1 MRSPLRRF
9 AKLVPAAAIVL
20 AAIVL
25 AAIAAHA
32 AELPPD
38 FRAAIEKGVAN
49 GRYQGI
55 AVALIE
61 RGDQGEWFF
70 GALAPGG
77 AAPTIDDAFEI
88 GSTTR
93 SFTGLLLA
101 RALVEGKLRLTD
113 TLGRLFAD
121 VHFADRKLAS
131 ATLLDVATHRAGLPP
146 LPSNL
151 FPRNIDNP
159 YVDYDEAALHAY
171 LAHASVVDDVG
182 KYRYSDLG
190 IALIGEAIARAY
202 AKDFRTLIAD
212 DVLAPLAM
220 KKSGFGAVPKLV
232 DGYRDGVAVD
242 HWQQQALTAAVGLRS
257 TLGDLET
264 FAIASLRPDARPLRA
279 SILLA
284 REPRAKAGGG
294 ETALGWQIVPVE
306 SDGQNWPLLWQAGL
320 GGGFASFIGL
330 RTDRQRAV
338 VLIGNAGVDL
348 SALGLTLL
356 AGRDAP
362 LAPAK
367 LRPFD
372 RAVARAYEGLY
383 RFDTGGDL
391 VVRALAD
398 GIAAQV
404 SGTLPQR
411 IDAYDDDAFAFS
423 NDAAQL
429 TFERSGEAISG
440 AILHQD
446 GIHAHAARLS
456 DGAPALKRNVA
467 PLDAKSLDAYAGD
480 YAVSPSMR
488 ARIVVAATGLRV
500 QLTATAPT
508 FVQSCAV
515 DRFCDSAGLLEIAFT
530 RDAKGKV
537 TTLEWRE
544 GVFDATA
551 RRDDW

>member
-1 MRSPLRRF
+1 MRSPLHRPARF
-9 AKLVPAAAIVL
+9 VLVAAF
-20 AAIVL
+20 AAS
-25 AAIAAHA
+25 AANA

-38 FRAAIEKGVAN
+38 FRAAIEQGVAN
-49 GRYQGI
+49 GRYEGV

-61 RGDQGEWFF
+61 RSDQGEWFF
-70 GALAPGG
+70 GSTAPGG
-77 AAPTIDDAFEI
+77 APPAIDDAFEI

-101 RALVEGKLRLTD
+101 HALVDGKLRLTD

-121 VHFADRKLAS
+121 VRFADKKLAS

-159 YVDYDEAALHAY
+159 YVDYDEAALRAY
-171 LAHASVVDDVG
+171 LAHARVAADAG

-190 IALIGEAIARAY
+190 VALIGEAVARAY
-202 AKDFRTLIAD
+202 ARDFRTLLAE

-220 KKSGFGAVPKLV
+220 KKSGFGAVPKLL
-232 DGYRDGVAVD
+232 DGYRDGVAVE
-242 HWQQQALTAAVGLRS
+242 HWQQQALAAAVGLRS

-306 SDGQNWPLLWQAGL
+306 SDGQTWPLLWQAGI

-338 VLIGNAGVDL
+338 VLIGNAGIDL
-348 SALGLTLL
+348 STLGLTLL

-362 LAPAK
+362 LPPPR

-372 RAVARAYEGLY
+372 GDAMHAYEGLY

-398 GIAAQV
+398 GLAAQV
-404 SGTLPQR
+404 SGSLPRR
-411 IDAYDDDAFAFS
+411 IDAYDDDAFAFAG
-423 NDAAQL
+423 DAAQL
-429 TFERSGEAISG
+429 TFERSGTAISG
-440 AILHQD
+440 AILHDD
-446 GIHAHAARLS
+446 GVHAHAVRLS
-456 DGAPALKRNVA
+456 DGAPSLKRNVA

-480 YAVSPSMR
+480 YAVSASMR
-488 ARIVVAATGLRV
+488 ARVVAAGTGLRV
-500 QLTATAPT
+500 QLTGNAPT

-515 DRFCDSAGLLEIAFT
+515 DRFCDSAGLLEIGFT
-530 RDAKGKV
+530 RGAEGKV
-537 TTLEWRE
+537 TALQWRQ